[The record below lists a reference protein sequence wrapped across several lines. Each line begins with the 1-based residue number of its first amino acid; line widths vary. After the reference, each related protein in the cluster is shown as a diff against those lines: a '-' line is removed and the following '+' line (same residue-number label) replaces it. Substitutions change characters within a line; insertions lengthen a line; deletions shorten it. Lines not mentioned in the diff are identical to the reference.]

1 MTDVPSVLVALVL
14 IFVIPFDVYVVL
26 RVIRAAL
33 VKPRIGFLSAIAIGS
48 ASSGIA
54 AFLAAILAVHALV
67 FVSSSGAIRL
77 LPAGVSIFILA
88 AIACL
93 ASVPL
98 LVILVW
104 LVTIRPRGAQ
114 IHVHTRESERRVRTH
129 RRADDP
135 PADES

>member
-1 MTDVPSVLVALVL
+1 MSDAAFLVVALVL
-14 IFVIPFDVYVVL
+14 VFVIPFDIYVVV

-54 AFLAAILAVHALV
+54 AFLAAVLAVHALV
-67 FVSSSGAIRL
+67 FLSSGGATRL

-98 LVILVW
+98 LVILIW
-104 LVTIRPRGAQ
+104 LVFVRPRPEA
-114 IHVHTRESERRVRTH
+114 HVHRRDAEPAVKQH
-129 RRADDP
+129 RRSTDP
-135 PADES
+135 PAGSL